1 MSVVTG
7 EALNVITVKEAE
19 IEQARNNMAND
30 IISEIL
36 IYARCHKQACDERS
50 AAVLEKLAAILQK
63 AIKQEKSGCKHLDDP
78 KWDKWW
84 CGDCGDYC
92 VKNGCRGPRGR
103 SGNDEK

>member
-1 MSVVTG
+1 MQDDTNKRVMSDRQQFW
-7 EALNVITVKEAE
+7 KSWR
-19 IEQARNNMAND
+19 Q
-30 IISEIL
+30 
-36 IYARCHKQACDERS
+36 YCK
-50 AAVLEKLAAILQK
+50 K